1 MRVIRTNNGT
11 GVEEYDDL
19 EGPSLLKKTLGLQ
32 NKHHSRM
39 HILGSPYIQM
49 SRKWRYIELISSPKF
64 PSSYCTFRL
73 LLLVHRKK
81 IRVE

>member
-1 MRVIRTNNGT
+1 MRVIRTTNGT

-39 HILGSPYIQM
+39 YIPLSISFHISLSLVLAHWHIQRSFLFYPSVKLFQGFLRPM
-49 SRKWRYIELISSPKF
+49 CPK
-64 PSSYCTFRL
+64 L
-73 LLLVHRKK
+73 W
-81 IRVE
+81 